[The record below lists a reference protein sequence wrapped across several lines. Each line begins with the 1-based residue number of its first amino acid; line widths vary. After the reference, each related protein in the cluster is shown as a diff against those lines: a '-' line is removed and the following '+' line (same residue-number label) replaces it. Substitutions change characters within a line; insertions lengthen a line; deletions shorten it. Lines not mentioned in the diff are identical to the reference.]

1 MCRMVK
7 NIGKMLLVLPVAIA
21 PFLSQMSVGRIDAS
35 VTGLFIGAVFGRITE
50 GDMSSLVIVIGKL
63 AYLLL
68 FHLLFGSYIS
78 GHFTNMPS
86 YYFSRIPHR
95 CVWFGKQCFYL
106 FCYAVWYALLFLGG
120 SLWGCCM
127 ISLEKP
133 GRETWRC
140 FFITYAVC
148 VSLLLL
154 TTLIINLGIIV
165 WKTAV
170 GFSVCWIGIIV
181 MEILAKATLNNP
193 CISFI
198 NPMSYSGV
206 WDMSFGQVLIKIVYL
221 YFLAVSV
228 SVYGMVFFKKYDITL
243 REVD

>member
-1 MCRMVK
+1 MCKMVK
-7 NIGKMLLVLPVAIA
+7 NIGKTFLVLPIAIA
-21 PFLSQMSVGRIDAS
+21 PFLSQMCVERIDANI
-35 VTGLFIGAVFGRITE
+35 TGMFIGAVFGRITD
-50 GDMSSLVIVIGKL
+50 GDMSSLIIVIGKL
-63 AYLLL
+63 VYQLL
-68 FHLLFGSYIS
+68 FHLLFGTYVSE
-78 GHFTNMPS
+78 HFTNMPS
-86 YYFSRIPHR
+86 YYFSRISHR

-106 FCYAVWYALLFLGG
+106 VCYTLWYALLFLGG

-133 GRETWRC
+133 DRETWRC

-154 TTLIINLGIIV
+154 TTLIINLGIVV
-165 WKTAV
+165 WKTAI

-181 MEILAKATLNNP
+181 LEILAKGTFHNP
-193 CISFI
+193 WISFI

-206 WDMSFGQVLIKIVYL
+206 WDMSSGQVMIKIVYL
-221 YFLAVSV
+221 YLLATSV
-228 SVYGMVFFKKYDITL
+228 FVYGMVFFKKYDITL

>member
-7 NIGKMLLVLPVAIA
+7 NIGKTLLVLPVAIA

-63 AYLLL
+63 AYL
-68 FHLLFGSYIS
+68 
-78 GHFTNMPS
+78 
-86 YYFSRIPHR
+86 
-95 CVWFGKQCFYL
+95 
-106 FCYAVWYALLFLGG
+106 LLFLGG

-221 YFLAVSV
+221 YFGAVSV

>member
-7 NIGKMLLVLPVAIA
+7 NIGKTLLVLPVAIA

-50 GDMSSLVIVIGKL
+50 GEMSSLVIVIGKL
-63 AYLLL
+63 AYL
-68 FHLLFGSYIS
+68 
-78 GHFTNMPS
+78 
-86 YYFSRIPHR
+86 
-95 CVWFGKQCFYL
+95 
-106 FCYAVWYALLFLGG
+106 LLFLGG

-206 WDMSFGQVLIKIVYL
+206 WDMSFGHVLIKIVYL
-221 YFLAVSV
+221 YFGAVSV

>member
-7 NIGKMLLVLPVAIA
+7 NIGKTLLVLPVAIA

-68 FHLLFGSYIS
+68 F
-78 GHFTNMPS
+78 
-86 YYFSRIPHR
+86 
-95 CVWFGKQCFYL
+95 
-106 FCYAVWYALLFLGG
+106 LGG

-127 ISLEKP
+127 ISLEKS

-181 MEILAKATLNNP
+181 MEIIAKATLNNP

-221 YFLAVSV
+221 YFGAVSV

>member
-7 NIGKMLLVLPVAIA
+7 NIGKTLLVLPVAIA

-63 AYLLL
+63 AYL
-68 FHLLFGSYIS
+68 
-78 GHFTNMPS
+78 
-86 YYFSRIPHR
+86 
-95 CVWFGKQCFYL
+95 
-106 FCYAVWYALLFLGG
+106 LLFLGG

-181 MEILAKATLNNP
+181 MEIIAKATLNNP

-221 YFLAVSV
+221 YFGAVSV

>member
-1 MCRMVK
+1 
-7 NIGKMLLVLPVAIA
+7 
-21 PFLSQMSVGRIDAS
+21 MSVGRIDAS

-63 AYLLL
+63 AYL
-68 FHLLFGSYIS
+68 
-78 GHFTNMPS
+78 
-86 YYFSRIPHR
+86 
-95 CVWFGKQCFYL
+95 
-106 FCYAVWYALLFLGG
+106 LLFLGG

-181 MEILAKATLNNP
+181 MEIIAKATLNNP

-228 SVYGMVFFKKYDITL
+228 SAYGMVFFKKYDITL